1 MTDPTRRHHANASSR
16 IKKRKPEATECS
28 ISRLP
33 DDMLRV
39 IFCKLP
45 IGMLLND
52 CRYVCKSWGAILLD
66 PDFGNL
72 YLSLKEPSTLFLCM
86 KDYTTLHWLEFQG
99 EQCFFNPVANSIKK
113 YQFVNSCNGLLYL
126 REYRSRNPY
135 FDDLVIPQTNEFKA
149 IRIYKLDVENDLQ
162 ADVYTLG
169 NGSWKTVGTAP
180 DILESCLFYH
190 WGYMKAFVSGTF
202 HWLLVDMDDD
212 LDQIIT
218 FDFETEQFGSIALP
232 EIVEFE
238 GYQILN
244 LGVLGDSIYFCGH
257 DKIESA
263 ESKEIWVMR
272 QYGVV
277 ESWTKMFVIENEVG
291 VQNPFIFR
299 AIAVFDDGD
308 VLLLWDKTLVWY
320 DQETESYT
328 LLSIEG
334 RAIVHELRFAL
345 LKDDAKG
352 DGPKGSEPSI
362 FLTTPEAAHMVPVQN
377 GSTFASHPPA
387 LETTRVMSSNETTA
401 VTTAPYGPQWLQLR
415 QNSMSAFHP
424 SRLHL
429 YFDCR
434 KWALN
439 IPRKKLLEAAGLDH
453 KAIVVVHHFQRAVS
467 CLLIYLCFGDKYE
480 ECY

>member
-33 DDMLRV
+33 DDMLGV

-99 EQCFFNPVANSIKK
+99 EQCFFNPVANFIKK

-135 FDDLVIPQTNEFKA
+135 FDDLVMYILNPVTGEYMCVPPAEVGRDLETGLSGLGFSPQTNEFKA
-149 IRIYKLDVENDLQ
+149 IRIYKLDVKNDLQ

-190 WGYMKAFVSGTF
+190 WGYMKAFVNGAF

-352 DGPKGSEPSI
+352 DGLKVS
-362 FLTTPEAAHMVPVQN
+362 
-377 GSTFASHPPA
+377 
-387 LETTRVMSSNETTA
+387 RV
-401 VTTAPYGPQWLQLR
+401 
-415 QNSMSAFHP
+415 
-424 SRLHL
+424 
-429 YFDCR
+429 
-434 KWALN
+434 
-439 IPRKKLLEAAGLDH
+439 
-453 KAIVVVHHFQRAVS
+453 
-467 CLLIYLCFGDKYE
+467 
-480 ECY
+480 

>member
-1 MTDPTRRHHANASSR
+1 
-16 IKKRKPEATECS
+16 
-28 ISRLP
+28 
-33 DDMLRV
+33 
-39 IFCKLP
+39 
-45 IGMLLND
+45 
-52 CRYVCKSWGAILLD
+52 
-66 PDFGNL
+66 
-72 YLSLKEPSTLFLCM
+72 
-86 KDYTTLHWLEFQG
+86 
-99 EQCFFNPVANSIKK
+99 
-113 YQFVNSCNGLLYL
+113 
-126 REYRSRNPY
+126 
-135 FDDLVIPQTNEFKA
+135 
-149 IRIYKLDVENDLQ
+149 
-162 ADVYTLG
+162 
-169 NGSWKTVGTAP
+169 
-180 DILESCLFYH
+180 
-190 WGYMKAFVSGTF
+190 MKAFVNGAF

-299 AIAVFDDGD
+299 AIAVFDNGD

-352 DGPKGSEPSI
+352 DGPKVS
-362 FLTTPEAAHMVPVQN
+362 
-377 GSTFASHPPA
+377 
-387 LETTRVMSSNETTA
+387 RV
-401 VTTAPYGPQWLQLR
+401 
-415 QNSMSAFHP
+415 
-424 SRLHL
+424 
-429 YFDCR
+429 
-434 KWALN
+434 
-439 IPRKKLLEAAGLDH
+439 
-453 KAIVVVHHFQRAVS
+453 
-467 CLLIYLCFGDKYE
+467 
-480 ECY
+480 